1 MTYRNERNSVPSWGD
16 SPGSRAV
23 RPRLREL
30 SGCVPGSQRT
40 LGPGDL
46 GRTGG
51 RFMQPRLRRGSMR
64 ARLRRIVVRTL
75 GIGLVPGS
83 AAEAAS
89 ETAQYNVR
97 FEATWSAATH
107 PIDFPTNAHFSP
119 LIGGTHD
126 AAVRLWG
133 DGVLASQG
141 IKDMAERGLT
151 SPLDLEVEA
160 AIGAGHAGVVIR
172 GGNIPSSP
180 GTATASFT
188 ISQAYPLVT
197 LVSMV
202 APSPDWFVGVSGLPL
217 LRGGAWT
224 DSLTVQLAA
233 YDAGTDCGTTF
244 TSPNCVSNPP
254 EPIAPNAAPA
264 FANGVP
270 LGTFTFIRIPTPTD
284 ARTPTRVLLA
294 QSYPNPAR
302 DGMSVQYSLPRAAH
316 ARLVVYDAAG
326 RALRTLADGV
336 TPAGEHT
343 VRW

>member
-1 MTYRNERNSVPSWGD
+1 MRRQLL
-16 SPGSRAV
+16 RAI
-23 RPRLREL
+23 
-30 SGCVPGSQRT
+30 
-40 LGPGDL
+40 
-46 GRTGG
+46 
-51 RFMQPRLRRGSMR
+51 
-64 ARLRRIVVRTL
+64 AI
-75 GIGLVPGS
+75 GIGVRLAAGR

-89 ETAQYNVR
+89 ETAQYDVR

-107 PIDFPTNAHFSP
+107 PIDFPSNAHFSA

-126 AAVRLWG
+126 AAVRFWEG
-133 DGVLASQG
+133 GQLASQG

-151 SPLDLEVEA
+151 SPLDHEVEA

-180 GTATASFT
+180 EVATAAFT
-188 ISQAYPLVT
+188 ISQAHPLVT
-197 LVSMV
+197 LVSMI

-217 LRGGAWT
+217 LNGGEWT
-224 DSLTVQLAA
+224 DSITVQLHA

-254 EPIAPNAAPA
+254 ESIAPNASPS
-264 FANGVP
+264 FANGAP

-302 DGMSVQYSLPRAAH
+302 DGMSVQYSLPRSSH

-326 RALRTLADGV
+326 RAVRTLQDGML
-336 TPAGEHT
+336 PAGDHT
-343 VRW
+343 ARWDGRRSDGGICPAGIYFYELRAGSVRLARRIALIR